1 MTSKFNSPEVNR
13 QLKNCLSFA
22 NIKHGNQIKTE
33 YEVQT
38 PRTTTTKIQLN
49 TSKKEKENKI
59 HRTISTHNHD
69 NTGIMESYKIQN

>member
-22 NIKHGNQIKTE
+22 NIKNGHQSKAD

-38 PRTTTTKIQLN
+38 PRTNPTTKIQMN
-49 TSKKEKENKI
+49 TSKK
-59 HRTISTHNHD
+59 
-69 NTGIMESYKIQN
+69 